1 MLRFP
6 VVVKT
11 RDGNSPEE
19 EEARKASIHY
29 VVAANGV
36 FQVRELATHR
46 SVTRATGALPG
57 LPDEF
62 ESVELR
68 VPRLPRALL
77 EDTLAFFNEVYVRY
91 GGEAIVVPFYQP
103 ETREFQIGVPPQRIS
118 SYVDYYGKRWASTYL
133 DYEGV
138 ALPEGHVR
146 FGTIHSHGDLGA
158 TASHTDCHDERFEDG
173 LHVIFGN
180 FKSQELSR
188 SASFVAGG
196 TRFSLVPESVL
207 EPAEVPDRKAPDGW
221 MDRVEYLEERSKT
234 YSSGSTGGGAAGTW
248 SAGGS
253 WIAGGKYDD

>member
-19 EEARKASIHY
+19 EEARKSNIHY

-46 SVTRATGALPG
+46 SVTRVSNSLPG

-62 ESVELR
+62 ESLELR

-103 ETREFQIGVPPQRIS
+103 HTREYQIGVPPQRIS
-118 SYVDYYGKRWASTYL
+118 SYVDYYGKRWCSSYL

-138 ALPEGHVR
+138 ALPKGHVR
-146 FGTIHSHGDLGA
+146 LGTIHSHAALGA
-158 TASHTDCHDERFEDG
+158 QASHTDCHDERFEDG
-173 LHVIFGN
+173 LHVIFGS
-180 FKSQELSR
+180 FKSLELSR

-196 TRFSLVPESVL
+196 CRFTLEPDSVL
-207 EPAEVPDRKAPDGW
+207 EPAAVPDRSPPADW
-221 MDRVEYLEERSKT
+221 MDRVEYVEEHSKA
-234 YSSGSTGGGAAGTW
+234 YSSRSAATTHTW
-248 SAGGS
+248 PAETE
-253 WIAGGKYDD
+253 YDQ